1 MDTSKLSK
9 LATEYRP
16 TMDTEVL
23 HAWAQDVR
31 KAVGPAIGD
40 VYTVAPDSLSP
51 LAGQTVTVMQNR
63 WTYHLGTTRKDC
75 FRPGTPAA
83 FDARGRFVAMGVNY
97 CITCEREREMRVENG
112 EQYCSV
118 GHRQ

>member
-31 KAVGPAIGD
+31 KAVGPQIGD
-40 VYTVAPDSLSP
+40 VYTVDSESLNP
-51 LAGQTVTVMQNR
+51 LAGTLTLAEN
-63 WTYHLGTTRKDC
+63 HLLP
-75 FRPGTPAA
+75 RPKRLGNPKP
-83 FDARGRFVAMGVNY
+83 RRPLLGRP
-97 CITCEREREMRVENG
+97 RV
-112 EQYCSV
+112 
-118 GHRQ
+118 R